1 MLALCVQSLLEW
13 KESQVESNEGGS
25 VASASAKKLRSDA
38 EAKQSAKPQEE
49 SLTNA
54 DVGSCRQATNLCV
67 LSVGGRVLQSQR
79 ACALG
84 AKGVIHLWH

>member
-54 DVGSCRQATNLCV
+54 DVGSCRQATTFVCYLWV
-67 LSVGGRVLQSQR
+67 AEFFR
-79 ACALG
+79 
-84 AKGVIHLWH
+84 AKGPVH